1 MPLKLATARVEEPVD
16 RSRADTISER
26 MVKGGRRAPSRIAGR
41 HRLLIGLAIVAASLF
56 AGAVP
61 ARAHAVTV
69 LSLTG
74 NRLHW
79 NATARSHEYI
89 ESRTTSKATTY
100 VRIDATGD
108 TPPAVAGVTVAY
120 RVRPRF
126 APHSWSNS
134 VSLAYPDAT
143 RLTRERSE
151 ERRIEREIAKR
162 EAKERAERE
171 AKEIAEREA
180 KELAER
186 EAKEKAERE
195 AKELA
200 ERQAK
205 EKAERE
211 AKELA
216 ERQAKETAEREA
228 KELAERQAKEK
239 AEREAR
245 ERAEREAKEKLER
258 EERERRERE
267 EHGGAVVNATP
278 TGPLPPAGGWHVAF
292 ADGFGA
298 ALGSS
303 AGQDNFWYPNE
314 GSCCHPYVTAHGNNT
329 NELEGYNA
337 SQVHVGPSGLELVDE
352 YHPNAMPAE
361 GSWPVRNY
369 LSGAV
374 QTFAKFTTIHPFAWE
389 PGRGETWAFE
399 CVCKLPPYFNGLDAG
414 WWSTDSPWTDEL
426 DFFETWNWGVTQKEP
441 LSGEMGFAWVYE
453 TQPLHVAETA
463 LKLWRLFDPATAFHR
478 YTTVVTPN
486 NTVEGYIDG
495 IKEYIYKPPY
505 LHTQPKMGL
514 ILSNALRSVGGANPD
529 PAFTSGVRTWDIR
542 AISVYEDGA
551 HAGQNIEGG
560 GVAPGTVVK

>member
-1 MPLKLATARVEEPVD
+1 MPLKPHRLMIGVAV
-16 RSRADTISER
+16 
-26 MVKGGRRAPSRIAGR
+26 IAG
-41 HRLLIGLAIVAASLF
+41 SLC

-61 ARAHAVTV
+61 ALAHSATA
-69 LSLTG
+69 LSQTG

-79 NATARSHEYI
+79 NATARSHEYV
-89 ESRTTSKATTY
+89 EARTTPSATTY
-100 VRIDATGD
+100 VRIDGTAD
-108 TPPAVAGVTVAY
+108 TPPALPGATVTY
-120 RVRPRF
+120 RVRPRY
-126 APHSWSNS
+126 APHGWSNS
-134 VSLAYPDAT
+134 VSLAYPDLT
-143 RLTRERSE
+143 LTREASE
-151 ERRIEREIAKR
+151 VKRVVREKSEHQSREIARR
-162 EAKERAERE
+162 EAKEL
-171 AKEIAEREA
+171 AEREA

-195 AKELA
+195 AKE
-200 ERQAK
+200 
-205 EKAERE
+205 KAERE

-216 ERQAKETAEREA
+216 EREAKEKAEREAKETAEREA
-228 KELAERQAKEK
+228 KE
-239 AEREAR
+239 
-245 ERAEREAKEKLER
+245 KLEH
-258 EERERRERE
+258 E
-267 EHGGAVVNATP
+267 EHASGSVVNATP
-278 TGPLPPAGGWHVAF
+278 TGPLPPSGGWHVAF

-389 PGRGETWAFE
+389 PGHGETWAFE

-414 WWSTDSPWTDEL
+414 WWSTDGPWTDEL
-426 DFFETWNWGVTQKEP
+426 DFFETWNWGVTQAEA

-463 LKLWRLFDPATAFHR
+463 LKLWRLFDPAAAFHR

-495 IKEYIYKPPY
+495 VKDYIYKPPY
-505 LHTQPKMGL
+505 LQTQPKMAL
-514 ILSNALRSVGGANPD
+514 ILTNALRSVGGANPD
-529 PAFTSGVRTWDIR
+529 PQFTSGVRTWDIR

-551 HAGQNIEGG
+551 HAGQNVEGG
-560 GVAPGTVVK
+560 GVAPGTLVK